1 MSEHEI
7 NVKVNLDDN
16 EAQKKL
22 NDLTNKERK
31 ININVDTSDIDQASK
46 KADNLKNK
54 DVKLNLKTI
63 GKETIDD
70 TTKSLDKATKSASN
84 FGNTVKGF
92 AKFGGYLE
100 VFQAI
105 KQGAQEAVQAIKEID
120 DAIVDLQ
127 MATGDSYENIRQ
139 LVSGYN
145 DLAKNLGA
153 TTTEMTKGADTWLRQ
168 GKSISETN
176 QLLQDTMVLSKVA
189 QIDPDDSS
197 SYLTAIM
204 KGYKMAADEVAG
216 INDSLTSIDLA
227 AAVDAGGL
235 AEATSRVAASADLA
249 GVSLERL
256 LGYEAAVGEASQESM
271 SVIGNSLKG
280 IFTRMS
286 NIKAGNLELVDEDG
300 TIQTLSDVELVLD
313 NVGIKLRDSANE
325 FRDFDDVLDD
335 TAAKWDK
342 LSSVQQAAVAQAFSG
357 TYQRNRFQLLMEN
370 YDKALQ
376 YEQIAESSSGTAQ
389 AKFEDAYLNSIEAK
403 TKSLQA
409 AFEGLSTNLISR
421 DSINGVLE
429 ATQAL
434 VEFLDKTNLVKGAI
448 AGIVAGGAVK
458 GFTMLTSS
466 ITQSVMQMNNFSKA
480 LKLIKAGDIG
490 EDTIQHLSVLTDGLS
505 KSQLKAVISSEALS
519 TAQRMQILQNA
530 GLSEA
535 QAAATLSTMGLSTAQ
550 GTATATTVTLSGTL
564 KGLWATLMANPL
576 IAIVAGVTAVVSV
589 MSAYNQA
596 VEESIQRSKDITSS
610 WEESNNALNDQIA
623 NYQELKSQLDSGTL
637 TPDEEYSTRQQI
649 LDIQSQITSQYG
661 EQAQGISLVNGN
673 LQEQLALLQNIAAE
687 NAKTTLNRSRDD
699 YNNVA
704 DQMERT
710 RTYQLGSVAFT
721 DKNKIDKDILNIAK
735 DFKDA
740 GLNIKDTGEGIGT
753 YKLTFEG
760 DASQADET
768 ITAFMNR
775 VSDLQEKYQGN
786 EFATNRINS
795 TIDYASDALK
805 KNQEIL
811 DDYQESYDKFLQMDM
826 LSRGT
831 DEGSLADTYNKYAE
845 AISNYNEALVSDDND
860 AINKARADFQSI
872 DQEVNNLLSKGD
884 NSKFASIFENV
895 ENTLDDASIKL
906 HDFNEALAGQAGESN
921 TFGKTADD
929 IKEASDGL
937 KELKLDAQDVRD
949 ALITDGD
956 QTGEKQIL
964 ALAEAWGLTKE
975 SIEGQDEAFQKF
987 LNILSEAGLIT
998 GQVASATDAA
1008 TASYEAFSTSVQTA
1022 SENLT
1027 TLQDIISE
1035 SSSGSGISADNVK
1048 AFQDM
1053 FGSDSKKVLEKTA
1066 NGYHLNVD
1074 ALRELQAQQETLTK
1088 SDYLSA
1094 LSDQYE
1100 LLADNAEKLAKAQFM
1115 GDTDQ
1120 ISALEATRQGILSQI
1135 SSLQDLQYHYE
1146 SATSAYQDWIN
1157 AQSNGSERDM
1167 YENIQSG
1174 YSQVKDLI
1182 DRGWGGS
1189 DEVRTYVDLLSS
1201 ADLSTASVDEV
1212 IDAYNRLG
1220 QTIGNSGHSI
1230 LDFFTVDE
1238 DGNITTDG
1246 IYNFFDTVNSVLGE
1260 EFAKINENGEYE
1272 FNFGEG
1278 RDQTVADKL
1287 GMDVEGVQSILRAA
1301 TDAGFE
1307 TNLDQPIASL
1317 EELKTSAQSAQEAL
1331 SKMEDTSLGDINFDS
1346 TSFAEITDDIAQVE
1360 EYIDQLKNDKTLEP
1374 DVKTEK
1380 LENANAILE
1389 YLVEMQNEAGSN
1401 NIEITVNAEE
1411 LEQKISDAKSALDAF
1426 KNDSGVVDLS
1436 VEGAQEAIDNL
1447 QALLYSKEQLN
1458 APTVMAIDTSQ
1469 VDGDLGAAI
1478 GKIQEF
1484 QQALSDLNVAQGLA
1498 DAGVDIDT
1506 SAAQQKVQDLAG
1518 QIQSLDTD
1526 TKASLG
1532 LDTSEF
1538 DTALSTIQNQ
1548 KVDVQA
1554 GVNLDQ
1560 ASLSTISSSISAISP
1575 EVLVKAGVD
1584 PAAVDAYDPADKD
1597 AEVKYT
1603 VNAAEVNAYD
1613 PPDKGATVI
1622 YSPDTSG
1629 LPTRFSAITRTVKYE
1644 ATGDVGV
1651 NGTAH
1656 AEGTANASGNW
1667 GIIKGGTSL
1676 VGELGQEILVRDSK
1690 FYTIGDNGAE
1700 FIKTKPGDIIFNH
1713 KQSESLLK
1721 NGYVTSRGKMV
1732 GGNANA
1738 NGSAYSSGSGGLGR
1752 PSRPSSGMGSSNTS
1766 NNSSTN
1772 TATQSVNKAASNL
1785 SSAAKSTS
1793 SAAKETSEAAE
1804 KLSDTLSGYTDWIER
1819 VFEAREREIDH
1830 LTSQM
1835 ERIAHLTDKQIKT
1848 YEILS
1853 KNREYLNN
1861 TQTAK
1866 QTYQSHLDMLQSQ
1879 MNLNPTIIKQIQTGS
1894 FDISKYDDETQKLI
1908 SEYQEYYDKLQ
1919 DCSAQYDDLLAQQDE
1934 LAQTALDNVSNYY
1947 DMFNQV
1953 DQAMQGWLEAQRDLW
1968 ENQGLSATADSQYAS
1983 IQSSLEQERKVAE
1996 RLEQKI
2002 SSYTDEIN
2010 KLISNGYMARH
2021 SEAYYEANEAL
2032 NGFKQELYESQSAII
2047 EFEDQLRELDYTA
2060 LQNKIDG
2067 FARAVDKISA
2077 QINLMEAR
2085 DEQVPES
2092 LYQQQI
2098 DANNSQIEANMQLR
2112 DSKLKE
2118 QGLYDVGSTR
2128 YQELAEEIN
2137 ELDVATLNLRADNEA
2152 LKDSIYELRFDR
2164 LDNQL
2169 KVYDDLKT
2177 EIDDFRSLLNEDAF
2191 FDKNGV
2197 VTEEGLAELAL
2208 LQQGI
2213 IASKREVADY
2223 REGLEKLKESYVNGV
2238 ISLDEYNEKS
2248 EEYCAGIRESIKDVS
2263 DYEDALTDLYM
2274 TQMRTE
2280 SEALQEVIDKRKEA
2294 LQAKESYYQY
2304 DQTLKSQTKD
2314 VNMLQAQIQALE
2326 GVNNAA
2332 AQAEVKRLRAEL
2344 ETAQQ
2349 TLDDT
2354 KREHAIDMQQQGY
2367 DSMSDQLNQILE
2379 DTEYEITHNAEK
2391 QQEVVQS
2398 MLNNVVNMYE
2408 SAYGKIN
2415 SIIENTG
2422 WAGSYAFRQNQT
2434 QLSTSTGAQTQTNNA
2449 TQSQSN
2455 VKPSDA
2461 ANSTI
2466 TNPIDN
2472 NESYNN
2478 KVEQEITQA
2487 PNTENRLVAELKLS
2501 PTSVSLEE
2509 GKSTKITATMRP
2521 NDAKNKTLSWKSSNT
2536 SIATVSGGTIKAIKA
2551 GSCQITASTTDGSGL
2566 SVTVGVTVTAKPKPV
2581 QPEKKPSTP
2590 STGGDGVPNIGDAV
2604 TYTSGRYYYSSD
2616 GLKPSGNQYLG
2627 KTVYIGHINN
2637 ADWATKPYALYA
2649 DKEFKHPLGWVSLDQ
2664 ISGYAKGT
2672 KSVPYEQIAE
2682 VNEEGR
2688 ELIVT
2693 SDGRVLRRLQPGDG
2707 VIPNNITE
2715 NLLKMGENP
2724 AKFVQDAITQVQAPV
2739 VNKIS
2744 SGDMNVTN
2752 HYDSLLTV
2760 NGNVD
2765 KEALPELK
2773 EILKKSYD
2781 YTVQN
2786 IAKDAAKMGFKKR
2799 F

>member
-1 MSEHEI
+1 MP
-7 NVKVNLDDN
+7 L
-16 EAQKKL
+16 
-22 NDLTNKERK
+22 LTYRW
-31 ININVDTSDIDQASK
+31 
-46 KADNLKNK
+46 
-54 DVKLNLKTI
+54 
-63 GKETIDD
+63 
-70 TTKSLDKATKSASN
+70 
-84 FGNTVKGF
+84 
-92 AKFGGYLE
+92 
-100 VFQAI
+100 
-105 KQGAQEAVQAIKEID
+105 
-120 DAIVDLQ
+120 
-127 MATGDSYENIRQ
+127 Q

-1772 TATQSVNKAASNL
+1772 TATQSVNKAASSGVHSRL
-1785 SSAAKSTS
+1785 LDEI
-1793 SAAKETSEAAE
+1793 AKETSEAAE